1 MSIMSN
7 HTINITR
14 PGRSVSSDRGREHR
28 SLMPWSSNTRFP
40 RPLST
45 PPGLKAQI
53 QDCASSSLSRSS
65 LSGGIGIEA
74 GYWNWDPEKAEV
86 VFCRK
91 SKNLEYTLGSLPT
104 KSPAKVII
112 TTKSPAMAFVQP
124 ESSNSL
130 RRLSSS
136 MTNSSSRPYSPTP
149 VSGFES
155 SSLAAR
161 GLASKASPVTL
172 SSPPPLRFNSDF
184 TGWLLPDGVDT
195 SIPDDNSELPDL
207 THCSFAFA
215 SALNPNLSTSTIS
228 SDSEDIPPTPGRGV
242 GLGFGLGFGCGARVF
257 CHDNEIAATSL
268 KETALTFDAASVSN
282 EIIGSLDVRGRS
294 GGGSRFIASGYDETL
309 GLPTTSCFEGNVE
322 KELDSTPKV
331 PSETTS
337 NFKDNIPCFSF
348 SSTPRN
354 RTSSSSASQCPSSTS
369 PSLRSHSRSQAP
381 GFTDVSSSK
390 RPEGCSNENSVGKP
404 TTSKPAAAKRGSI
417 RRTISLHRR
426 GGPDVTLATISS
438 SLKRSTSSGSS
449 SPTIT
454 VPTANRLFSRVPSR
468 ILGRGPREAVADLK
482 KAKECPAVTVHPRY
496 TPQKQAKAENG
507 PRHVRPSQGLVAHV
521 EERQEQRGRQRSLN
535 APSLERKLS
544 WR

>member
-7 HTINITR
+7 HTLNITR

-28 SLMPWSSNTRFP
+28 SPMPWSSNTRFP

-91 SKNLEYTLGSLPT
+91 SNNLEYTPGSRPT
-104 KSPAKVII
+104 KSPAKVTI
-112 TTKSPAMAFVQP
+112 TTKSPAMAFVLP
-124 ESSNSL
+124 EPSNSL

-136 MTNSSSRPYSPTP
+136 MIDSSSRPYSPTP
-149 VSGFES
+149 VFGFAS
-155 SSLAAR
+155 PSLAVR

-172 SSPPPLRFNSDF
+172 SSPPPLHFNSDF

-207 THCSFAFA
+207 TDSSFTFA
-215 SALNPNLSTSTIS
+215 SSSNPDLNTSTIS
-228 SDSEDIPPTPGRGV
+228 SNSEYNPPTPGRGI
-242 GLGFGLGFGCGARVF
+242 GLGFGLGFAHTSLSGCARVF
-257 CHDNEIAATSL
+257 CYDNEISQTFL
-268 KETALTFDAASVSN
+268 KETAFDAADVSN
-282 EIIGSLDVRGRS
+282 GAITPLEVQGSY
-294 GGGSRFIASGYDETL
+294 GGGCQSGYSEAFDF
-309 GLPTTSCFEGNVE
+309 PTAPCFEGKNGE
-322 KELDSTPKV
+322 KEYDSTLKL
-331 PSETTS
+331 PSETIS
-337 NFKDNIPCFSF
+337 NSKGNIPCLSL

-354 RTSSSSASQCPSSTS
+354 RTSSSSLFPCPSSTS
-369 PSLRSHSRSQAP
+369 PSLRRHSRSQVT
-381 GFTDVSSSK
+381 GFSSVSSSK
-390 RPEGCSNENSVGKP
+390 RPEGCSNENSVSKP

-468 ILGRGPREAVADLK
+468 ILGRGPREAGADLK
-482 KAKECPAVTVHPRY
+482 KMKGCPAVTVHPRY
-496 TPQKQAKAENG
+496 IPQKQAKAENG
-507 PRHVRPSQGLVAHV
+507 PKDVRSSQEH
-521 EERQEQRGRQRSLN
+521 RGRRRSLN
-535 APSLERKLS
+535 APSSERKLS
-544 WR
+544 WK

>member
-1 MSIMSN
+1 MSIMST
-7 HTINITR
+7 HFINITR

-28 SLMPWSSNTRFP
+28 SPMPWSSTIRFP

-45 PPGLKAQI
+45 PPGLKAQT
-53 QDCASSSLSRSS
+53 QDFASSSLSRNS
-65 LSGGIGIEA
+65 LSENIGIEA
-74 GYWNWDPEKAEV
+74 GYWNWDSEKAEV

-91 SKNLEYTLGSLPT
+91 SNNLEYTPGSLPT
-104 KSPAKVII
+104 KSPAKAII
-112 TTKSPAMAFVQP
+112 TTNSPAMAFVQP

-136 MTNSSSRPYSPTP
+136 MTNSSSRPYSPTS

-155 SSLAAR
+155 PSLAAR

-172 SSPPPLRFNSDF
+172 SSPPPLRFNYDF

-207 THCSFAFA
+207 TDSSFAFA
-215 SALNPNLSTSTIS
+215 SASNPNLNTSTIS
-228 SDSEDIPPTPGRGV
+228 SNSEDVPPTPGRGV
-242 GLGFGLGFGCGARVF
+242 GLGFGLSFACGARVF

-268 KETALTFDAASVSN
+268 KETALTFDAASLSN
-282 EIIGSLDVRGRS
+282 EIIGSLDVRGQS
-294 GGGSRFIASGYDETL
+294 GGGSRFIASEAL
-309 GLPTTSCFEGNVE
+309 GLPAASCFEGNVE
-322 KELDSTPKV
+322 KELDCTPKV
-331 PSETTS
+331 PSETIS
-337 NFKDNIPCFSF
+337 NFKDNIPYFSF
-348 SSTPRN
+348 SSTPRS

-369 PSLRSHSRSQAP
+369 PSLRRHDRSQTP
-381 GFTDVSSSK
+381 GFTNVCSSK

-404 TTSKPAAAKRGSI
+404 ATSKPAAAKRGSI

-438 SLKRSTSSGSS
+438 SLKRSTLSGSS
-449 SPTIT
+449 SPTIS
-454 VPTANRLFSRVPSR
+454 VPTANRLFSRAPSG
-468 ILGRGPREAVADLK
+468 ILGHGPREAVADLK
-482 KAKECPAVTVHPRY
+482 KAKGCPVVTVHPRY

-507 PRHVRPSQGLVAHV
+507 PRDVRSAQELVAHV
-521 EERQEQRGRQRSLN
+521 EERQEHRGRQRSLN
-535 APSLERKLS
+535 APNLERKLS